1 MEGTAHGASS
11 TSPFAILLGVTCI
24 GLLST
29 GSSLSTAREWSSH
42 SSAFNGALLICIN

>member
-1 MEGTAHGASS
+1 MDGAAQGASS
-11 TSPFAILLGVTCI
+11 TSSFAILLGVTRI

-29 GSSLSTAREWSSH
+29 GRSLSTAREWFSH